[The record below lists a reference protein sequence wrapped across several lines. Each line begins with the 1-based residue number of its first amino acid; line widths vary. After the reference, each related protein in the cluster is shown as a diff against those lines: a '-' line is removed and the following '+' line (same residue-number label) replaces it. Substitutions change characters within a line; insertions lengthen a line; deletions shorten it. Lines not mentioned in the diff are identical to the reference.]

1 MKITTNNIELNAQE
15 LAEFTTEEIYI
26 LFGLDP
32 SKPCGEAEISY
43 AESQRLW
50 TEINGDFFATDTEE
64 DSDVFCSLCEHDLMC
79 QAREALSDMEAG
91 EPTTQTAPE
100 KTAVCRRLPKNTS
113 FT

>member
-1 MKITTNNIELNAQE
+1 MIITKNHIELSATE
-15 LAEFTTEEIYI
+15 LTEFTSEELYVIMGI
-26 LFGLDP
+26 DP

-79 QAREALSDMEAG
+79 QAREALIDMEAG
-91 EPTTQTAPE
+91 EQITQTAPE
-100 KTAVCRRLPKNTS
+100 KTAVCRKLPRNTS
-113 FT
+113 F